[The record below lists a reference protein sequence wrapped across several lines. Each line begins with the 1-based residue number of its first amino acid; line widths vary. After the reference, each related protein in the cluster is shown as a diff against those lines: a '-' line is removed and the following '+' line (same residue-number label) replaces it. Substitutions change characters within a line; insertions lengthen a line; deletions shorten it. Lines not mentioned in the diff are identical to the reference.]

1 MMYFMKWIWKPYL
14 INTEIRNIIG
24 DFISKSIS
32 ESMEGG
38 EDRDDKRGVSARV
51 LAWFN
56 GSMAGM
62 GGSMVIMN
70 NAIMESKEYADQMY
84 SMLPVHK

>member
-14 INTEIRNIIG
+14 INTQIRNIIG

-38 EDRDDKRGVSARV
+38 EDDKRGVSARV

-62 GGSMVIMN
+62 GGSLVIMN
-70 NAIMESKEYADQMY
+70 NAIMESTEYADQMY